1 MFLYVV
7 LLIPFAHSAI
17 IRSRVDMIDNV
28 SCPDSKPI
36 AGVPFPTGKLDCYMI
51 DEIIPRSKLYEI
63 NSWRWIRL
71 VFRDYKMYRM
81 VGGGWEEGTFYV
93 RRRGR
98 YVEVGPETG
107 SLRLINGLSHSI
119 ILKTYG
125 VERETTEVPYTSIA
139 SSSIV
144 KSTCMSTTRAPTT
157 LGTTV
162 TGTIGEISTHPAK
175 SSQPTSGY
183 PVTLL
188 LTTTESPVTSS
199 LSTSVVKTSTR
210 SASLT
215 STSFSLGT
223 VKPSENSLFSW
234 YIFELIAAVLV
245 LVVVVAVV
253 VLVFVRIKRQSEQQ
267 NTGNMISTITQHIY
281 SNIGEEL
288 DEEIEIFVR
297 SNRQTEQQNTENI
310 ISMITQHVYNNT
322 GAELDEETY
331 V

>member
-7 LLIPFAHSAI
+7 LLLIPFTHSAV

-36 AGVPFPTGKLDCYMI
+36 AGVPFPTGKLACYMI
-51 DEIIPRSKLYEI
+51 DEIIPRTKLYEI

-71 VFRDYKMYRM
+71 VFRDYRMYRM
-81 VGGGWEEGTFYV
+81 VRGGWEEGSFYV

-119 ILKTYG
+119 LLKTYG

-139 SSSIV
+139 S
-144 KSTCMSTTRAPTT
+144 TRVPTT
-157 LGTTV
+157 SGRAV
-162 TGTIGEISTHPAK
+162 TGTVSEISTHPTK
-175 SSQPTSGY
+175 SSQPTSEH

-188 LTTTESPVTSS
+188 LTTTTTESPVTSS
-199 LSTSVVKTSTR
+199 LSTGVVKTSTTR

-223 VKPSENSLFSW
+223 VKPPENSLFSW

-245 LVVVVAVV
+245 IVFVVAVV
-253 VLVFVRIKRQSEQQ
+253 VFVRIKRQSEQQ
-267 NTGNMISTITQHIY
+267 NIGNTISTITQHIY
-281 SNIGEEL
+281 SNIGEEI

-297 SNRQTEQQNTENI
+297 SNRHSEQQNTENI